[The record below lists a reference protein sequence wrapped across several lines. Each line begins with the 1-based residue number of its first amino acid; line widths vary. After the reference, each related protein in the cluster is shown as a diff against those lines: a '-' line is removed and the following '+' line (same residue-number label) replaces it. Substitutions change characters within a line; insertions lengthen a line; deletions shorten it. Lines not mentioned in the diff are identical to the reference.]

1 MSGILEKKFIF
12 STNIIIDN
20 MKDFH
25 LLKDLHFN
33 RGLIQNPDTYLQDA
47 GCASWL
53 FLIGEEFA
61 SMEGGMSYDQVKA
74 ATPYSLNVISD
85 PPRVLNLDLAKQHV
99 EALDALPRPTLIS
112 CRSGPRASAVA
123 YMYSGLKLG
132 ADPDDVLAEA
142 EKDQAPFVKFDDYKE
157 WVRSSMES
165 LRTASDLSERSHKE

>member
-1 MSGILEKKFIF
+1 
-12 STNIIIDN
+12 

-25 LLKDLHFN
+25 LPKDLHFN
-33 RGLIQNPDTYLQDA
+33 RGLIQNPETYLQDV

-85 PPRVLNLDLAKQHV
+85 PPRVLNLELAKQHV

-112 CRSGPRASAVA
+112 CRVGPRSSAVA

-132 ADPDDVLAEA
+132 ADPDEVLAEA
-142 EKDQAPFVKFDDYKE
+142 ERDQAPFVKFEEYKE
-157 WVRSSMES
+157 WVRSSMEA
-165 LRTASDLSERSHKE
+165 LRTPSDPLDKSGNI